1 MRVLQGLLLM
11 VGMVLGDGAL
21 AIDSELYQKYQML
34 KSRQQ
39 DSQLVALEQARA
51 ALQEGDLETAESK
64 LATARHLAYAP
75 DQIAAMEQA
84 IADERDRQE
93 QQRIAR
99 AEAERKEKERLAR
112 AEARRQ
118 ASESRAT
125 ASTSTGSGSSGRLVS
140 SLDWGYEYNDIYV
153 PPTYE
158 SELKRRGIF
167 FPEYYLETRQTMSGY
182 TISDLEKVYFA
193 VKLKNTTN
201 NSMRV
206 TYKISAREQFS
217 VGRAVG
223 TTANAAGWGLVG
235 AALGSLFGDGD
246 PDAVKAGAAL
256 GGAYG
261 VARQS
266 ERNEWFEKSKTFT
279 RTLDPGEEVYE
290 TGVFPVSQRLSNS
303 PKLEIISVN

>member
-99 AEAERKEKERLAR
+99 AEA
-112 AEARRQ
+112 RRQ
-118 ASESRAT
+118 ASESRAA